1 MGALDRRL
9 WRHARSTRGFLVVT
23 VLLGLATA
31 ALVIAQA
38 GLLATGIAAVTAGSD
53 LPRGLLVGL
62 ALVVAARAAVA
73 WAQESAAHRTAAS
86 VQAELRDGVFRA
98 VARRGYLDGEHAGA
112 LTHLATRGLDG
123 LDAYF
128 ARYLPQVVLAALVP
142 LTMLAVIFPV
152 DPVAATTMLV
162 TVPLIP
168 VFLALVGWTTRE
180 RHRRHYEVL
189 ETVSRHVLELVRGL
203 PTLVTLGRAGAQ
215 VANVRRLGEAQHR
228 ITMRTLRLAFVSSLV
243 LELLATLSVALVAV
257 AVGLRLVGGGLDLRT
272 ALFVLILAPEV
283 YLPLRQL
290 GAQHHA
296 AADGVA
302 AATGAFA
309 WLDAAAPPA
318 GTGRPS
324 VGPIRLDQ
332 VTVHYPDRAAP
343 ALTGCELRLDP
354 GEVVALTGPSGC
366 GKSTVLRLLLGFVT
380 PAHGRVEVAGVDL
393 REVDLTWWRTQV
405 AWVPQRAHLFPGTVA
420 QNIALGAGHDD
431 RVAGAARAAGIEHR
445 LTTTVESGLSTGERQ
460 RVALARAFLRDAPV
474 LLLDEPT
481 ANLDGAAEAA
491 LVDSIRTLCRGR
503 TVLLVA
509 HRPAL
514 LTLADRVVDLTR
526 TTEEVPA

>member
-1 MGALDRRL
+1 
-9 WRHARSTRGFLVVT
+9 
-23 VLLGLATA
+23 
-31 ALVIAQA
+31 
-38 GLLATGIAAVTAGSD
+38 
-53 LPRGLLVGL
+53 
-62 ALVVAARAAVA
+62 
-73 WAQESAAHRTAAS
+73 
-86 VQAELRDGVFRA
+86 
-98 VARRGYLDGEHAGA
+98 
-112 LTHLATRGLDG
+112 
-123 LDAYF
+123 
-128 ARYLPQVVLAALVP
+128 
-142 LTMLAVIFPV
+142 
-152 DPVAATTMLV
+152 
-162 TVPLIP
+162 
-168 VFLALVGWTTRE
+168 
-180 RHRRHYEVL
+180 
-189 ETVSRHVLELVRGL
+189 
-203 PTLVTLGRAGAQ
+203 
-215 VANVRRLGEAQHR
+215 
-228 ITMRTLRLAFVSSLV
+228 MRTLRLAFVSSLV

-309 WLDAAAPPA
+309 WLDAPPPPTGAARPA
-318 GTGRPS
+318 G
-324 VGPIRLDQ
+324 GPIRLDR

-366 GKSTVLRLLLGFVT
+366 GKSTVLRLLLGFAT
-380 PAHGRVEVAGVDL
+380 PAHGRVDVAGVDL
-393 REVDLTWWRTQV
+393 REVDLTWWRTRV

-420 QNIALGAGHDD
+420 QNIALTGSGSGSAGDDD
-431 RVAGAARAAGIEHR
+431 RVAGAARAAGIEH
-445 LTTTVESGLSTGERQ
+445 LLATTVESGLSTGERQ
-460 RVALARAFLRDAPV
+460 RVALARAFLSDAPV

-481 ANLDGAAEAA
+481 ANVDGAAEAA

-514 LTLADRVVDLTR
+514 LTLADRVVDLTPA
-526 TTEEVPA
+526 TVPA